1 MQEKKRKLDK
11 IYTCTCGNEYKVKK
25 ILVMKMELCKI
36 CGSKINQD
44 EVYRLLDEY
53 KMEKRKMK
61 EANK

>member
-11 IYTCTCGNEYKVKK
+11 IYTCSCGHEYKVKK

-61 EANK
+61 EVNK